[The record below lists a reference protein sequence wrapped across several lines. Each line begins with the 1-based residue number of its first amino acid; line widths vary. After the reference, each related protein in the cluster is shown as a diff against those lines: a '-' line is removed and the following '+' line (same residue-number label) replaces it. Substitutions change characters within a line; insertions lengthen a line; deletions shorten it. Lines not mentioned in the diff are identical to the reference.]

1 MPSVMQI
8 EIQQLKEDNR
18 RLFEMI
24 RHTKEFKD
32 FAGFVEDSGGAVRS
46 LKNENQVQGGQAIKI
61 EESNEENTDWVPEP
75 AFSLAHNFRRLHGN
89 ELTPDLV
96 NSLLGDLNRIWRDR
110 EKKQITRIKAQCR
123 EELNTLK
130 RQLSFRTSYDQLVSK
145 KTVAHMKTQ
154 IKN

>member
-110 EKKQITRIKAQCR
+110 EKKQITRIKAQFR

>member
-1 MPSVMQI
+1 
-8 EIQQLKEDNR
+8 
-18 RLFEMI
+18 MI

-46 LKNENQVQGGQAIKI
+46 LKNENQAQGGQAIKI
-61 EESNEENTDWVPEP
+61 EDSNEENTDWVPEP

-96 NSLLGDLNRIWRDR
+96 NSLLGDLNRIWRER
-110 EKKQITRIKAQCR
+110 EKKQITRIKASCR

>member
-61 EESNEENTDWVPEP
+61 EESSEENTDWVPEP